1 MARRIALEIV
11 LIVGITVAVAWLI
24 LGLVSLAD
32 ATDSASAF
40 FDQTPRVLFGVLGIA
55 LGLFAIFVTI
65 GAIAWRRRGGR
76 IRIVSHVI
84 SLVLAIAVNVALLAL
99 VTMAASGG
107 GGADSWG
114 MLVLAI
120 AGAAGAALLIA
131 GLTAILLVELVILRP
146 KPARSAPA
154 GAENSPS

>member
-107 GGADSWG
+107 GADSWG

>member
-1 MARRIALEIV
+1 MARRIALEIA
-11 LIVGITVAVAWLI
+11 LTIGITVVIAWLI
-24 LGLVSLAD
+24 LGLFSLGN
-32 ATDSASAF
+32 ATDAASAF

-65 GAIAWRRRGGR
+65 GAIAWRRRTSR
-76 IRIVSHVI
+76 ARIVSHLI

-99 VTMAASGG
+99 VTMAANG

-120 AGAAGAALLIA
+120 AGAAGTALLIA
-131 GLTAILLVELVILRP
+131 GVTAILLVELVILRP
-146 KPARSAPA
+146 KAADVASPAP
-154 GAENSPS
+154 ENSAE